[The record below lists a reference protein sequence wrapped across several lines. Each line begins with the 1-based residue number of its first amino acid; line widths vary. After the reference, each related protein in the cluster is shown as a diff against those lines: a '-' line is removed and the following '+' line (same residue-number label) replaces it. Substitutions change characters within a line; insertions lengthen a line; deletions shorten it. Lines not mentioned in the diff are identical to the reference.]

1 MNPPKFELV
10 EDMAD
15 MTHLNDA
22 AVLHNLRRRYDH
34 SMIYTYS
41 GLFCVFI
48 NPYKRMPIYTEVT
61 ICSFLTHSFLSS
73 LCKPRKTLHPHTQ
86 IFLTF
91 SVTKVPIWIFQ
102 NWFFCLELAEF
113 ELELTPNFRVS
124 VKCTWENEGTKC
136 HRTFCMQ
143 I

>member
-1 MNPPKFELV
+1 MSILTFKKFLNPFFQIKRSLNKEEVQPMNPPKFELV

-73 LCKPRKTLHPHTQ
+73 LCKPRRLHLLTHNFFG
-86 IFLTF
+86 IFGLQK
-91 SVTKVPIWIFQ
+91 S
-102 NWFFCLELAEF
+102 
-113 ELELTPNFRVS
+113 
-124 VKCTWENEGTKC
+124 
-136 HRTFCMQ
+136 
-143 I
+143 